1 MAKGRKPA
9 ITGVARPEGFLD
21 DIVRPII
28 QKGAK
33 AVAKKTLTPKRIN
46 TYTRFPADTSMG
58 RAIRGK
64 KSNTSI
70 KERVGSKA
78 IDISNAT
85 AAKRGKSYKD
95 YAQRAYEKGNDKK
108 MNVGMAKA
116 RAARTQAIGQ
126 QSNVRKAAKGARR
139 RGGYR

>member
-9 ITGVARPEGFLD
+9 IAGVARPEGFLD
-21 DIVRPII
+21 DVVRPII
-28 QKGAK
+28 QKSAK
-33 AVAKKTLTPKRIN
+33 AVAKKTLTPKRMN

-64 KSNTSI
+64 KSKTI
-70 KERVGSKA
+70 KEKVGAKA
-78 IDISNAT
+78 IDISNTT
-85 AAKRGKSYKD
+85 AAKRGKSYQD

-116 RAARTQAIGQ
+116 RAARNAASGLQNA
-126 QSNVRKAAKGARR
+126 SVRKAAKGARM